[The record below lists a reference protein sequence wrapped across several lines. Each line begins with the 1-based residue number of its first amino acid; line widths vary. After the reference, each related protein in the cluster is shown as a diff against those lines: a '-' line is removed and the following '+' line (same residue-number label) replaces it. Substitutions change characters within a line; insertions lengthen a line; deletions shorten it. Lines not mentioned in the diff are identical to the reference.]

1 MALGVIAD
9 VYDGALYSALS
20 RSGEFLSSVCNISF
34 QWNTDGVPLFRS
46 SSYSMWPMYFKINEL
61 PQRMRNGL
69 NTCWSM
75 VWDHK
80 TICKYILKEIFAE
93 GVQVHPP
100 ELSSPFMCKAI
111 VLTGT
116 CDLPAK

>member
-46 SSYSMWPMYFKINEL
+46 SSYSMWSMYFKINEL

-69 NTCWSM
+69 NNKILAG
-75 VWDHK
+75 VW
-80 TICKYILKEIFAE
+80 F
-93 GVQVHPP
+93 
-100 ELSSPFMCKAI
+100 
-111 VLTGT
+111 GT
-116 CDLPAK
+116 TKPSVNTF